1 MARIDI
7 SRISRRCRHR
17 EPRKAI
23 QGVARND
30 GSLRYA
36 RDEGWM
42 EHILPIMHASVV
54 RPSRWTIFDG
64 AQLDT
69 RETLKV
75 DHTGRLAIT
84 PSDSRR
90 CAERRT

>member
-1 MARIDI
+1 
-7 SRISRRCRHR
+7 
-17 EPRKAI
+17 
-23 QGVARND
+23 
-30 GSLRYA
+30 
-36 RDEGWM
+36 M

-64 AQLDT
+64 EQLDT